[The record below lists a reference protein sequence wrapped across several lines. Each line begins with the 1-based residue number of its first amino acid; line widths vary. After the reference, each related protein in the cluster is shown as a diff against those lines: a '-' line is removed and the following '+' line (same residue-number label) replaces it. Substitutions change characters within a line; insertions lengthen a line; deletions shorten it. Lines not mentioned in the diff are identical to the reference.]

1 MHGSDLHT
9 SAHTHK
15 RARTHYVHMTAP
27 NQKTKTITQSIV
39 SHLAFDLRTS
49 IDRFSLQSRECSVY
63 RWRSGV
69 TRWAG
74 AKWQKSWLYER
85 HQTHLMLYKQP
96 IIQVSLK
103 KEEEEEETVGCF
115 LRAVETHADAQ
126 NQHTT
131 YEDWNESR
139 LLTWSARLVDD
150 PESSSWSDFELP
162 SRSSITRS
170 IGIFPF
176 KQLMYRW
183 QKLSQSS
190 CT

>member
-126 NQHTT
+126 NQAHHIWGLEWESVT
-131 YEDWNESR
+131 YVICEVSR
-139 LLTWSARLVDD
+139 R
-150 PESSSWSDFELP
+150 
-162 SRSSITRS
+162 SREFFVVWFWAAI
-170 IGIFPF
+170 PF
-176 KQLMYRW
+176 VNN
-183 QKLSQSS
+183 
-190 CT
+190 